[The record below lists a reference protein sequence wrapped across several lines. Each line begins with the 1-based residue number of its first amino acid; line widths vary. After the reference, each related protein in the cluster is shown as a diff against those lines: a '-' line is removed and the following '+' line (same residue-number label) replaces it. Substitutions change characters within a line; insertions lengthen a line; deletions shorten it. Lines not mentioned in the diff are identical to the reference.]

1 MWAKYLVT
9 SSRQHGD
16 RPARLARAIMSVP
29 ALAIALLAA
38 ACGFK
43 SPSNGGPDAD
53 IDAPT
58 NGSADASIDSSID
71 VPPTAWLHPW
81 KHRKQI
87 TLQGSLIKAPGNGA
101 LTDFPVLVSVT
112 DAQLAASAL
121 AAGEDIVFTKDDAT
135 TLLASEIES
144 FTPATGQL
152 VAWVKVPSLPATTD
166 TRLYVYY
173 GNSTPPARTPE
184 DVWTASY
191 AGVWH
196 LDQDPGSS
204 TSGNFLDATA
214 ANRDGTA
221 RNMMSNDS
229 VSAQIGLGLN
239 FDGMN
244 DYLELPSI
252 NVTGGFTISMWIDFG
267 GGNNV
272 RTLLANSG
280 FGGDTTGF
288 RFFINTANTSDR
300 RLIFE
305 TGNGTINSA
314 RVTRTNMNAIPSN
327 AQTHVAVVVNRGAQT
342 AALYVNGVSA
352 AVDTAVAS
360 NFENNSVVNAARMT
374 DGTLNLAGTL
384 DELEIATTQRPAEW
398 LLTSFN
404 NQSQPSSFHIFGAEQ
419 QEP

>member
-1 MWAKYLVT
+1 MWST
-9 SSRQHGD
+9 
-16 RPARLARAIMSVP
+16 RLFIGRTMASLT
-29 ALAIALLAA
+29 ALAVALLAA

-43 SPSNGGPDAD
+43 SPPTAGPDGD
-53 IDAPT
+53 IDGPT
-58 NGSADASIDSSID
+58 NGSADASVDSSID
-71 VPPTAWLHPW
+71 GTPTAWLHPW

-87 TLQGSLIKAPGNGA
+87 TLHASLIEAPGDGA

-112 DAQLAASAL
+112 DAQIGASAL
-121 AAGEDIVFTKDDAT
+121 PTGADIVFTSDDAT
-135 TLLASEIES
+135 TMLASEIES

-152 VAWVKVPSLPATTD
+152 IAWVKVPKLSATTD
-166 TRLYVYY
+166 TKLHVYY
-173 GNSTPPARTPE
+173 GHPTPPARTPE

-191 AGVWH
+191 LGVWH
-196 LDQDPGSS
+196 LDQDPGSQ
-204 TSGNFLDATA
+204 TTGNVLDATA

-221 RNMMSNDS
+221 RNMMSNES
-229 VSAQIGLGLN
+229 VSAQIGLGLT

-244 DYLELPSI
+244 DFLDFPSV
-252 NVTGGFTISMWIDFG
+252 NVANAFTISMWVEFG

-280 FGGDTTGF
+280 FGGDTSGF

-305 TGNGTINSA
+305 TGNGTTNSA
-314 RVTRTNMNAIPSN
+314 RIARTNMNAIPNN
-327 AQTHVAVVVNRGAQT
+327 APTHVAVVVNRIAQT

-352 AVDTAVAS
+352 ATDTAVAS
-360 NFENNSVVNAARMT
+360 NFENNSVINAARMT
-374 DGTLNLAGTL
+374 DAVLYFAGTL
-384 DELEIATTQRPAEW
+384 DELEVSAIQRPAEW

-404 NQSQPSSFHIFGAEQ
+404 NQSQPGSFHTLGAEE